1 MSALMNKTFTY
12 SLAATAIFT
21 SLNAFASGLFL
32 QEAVVANAGT
42 TGAGDGVY
50 TRSAAAMW
58 TNPATMSHMG
68 ESKTT
73 INTMAFDLEMQY
85 QDNLDSSD
93 NGKAHSVMPSFGAF
107 HAHQVTDKL
116 HLGIALG
123 AVGGS
128 SLDYGSDWAG
138 AELLEDITL
147 TAMQVNPS
155 LSYQLND
162 QWSVGAGIQ
171 LSWAA
176 LQQSSS
182 VFTAKQDTD
191 WAYGYNLGVMFTP
204 SDKLKLGA
212 SYRSKLEHEF
222 NNELRGVEDLSN
234 SLAMDL
240 ALPEIVDIS
249 ASYALNP
256 KLDLLASVQLHRWSE
271 WDTTVLDF
279 GVAGSPISGVP
290 LERDWDDVWKF
301 AVGADYQLNSDWRL
315 KAGFSY
321 ETSPQDDPSMQWV
334 DLPVGEQYRYSVGAS
349 TYWDDILIDV
359 FYEYADLGSVDMNR
373 NLADT
378 SATLINGSFDGRIH
392 FVGVSAT
399 F

>member
-1 MSALMNKTFTY
+1 MNKTFTY

-42 TGAGDGVY
+42 AGAGDGVY

-73 INTMAFDLEMQY
+73 INTMAFDLEMKY
-85 QDNLDSSD
+85 KDNQNSSGD
-93 NGKAHSVMPSFGAF
+93 GRGHSVLPSFGAF

-138 AELLEDITL
+138 AALLEDITL

-155 LSYQLND
+155 LSYKLND
-162 QWSVGAGIQ
+162 QWSVGAGVQ
-171 LSWAA
+171 FSWGAF
-176 LQQSSS
+176 QQTTSA
-182 VFTAKQDTD
+182 FTAKQDTD

-204 SDKLKLGA
+204 TDKFKLGA

-222 NNELRGVEDLSN
+222 NNEINGSLLLN
-234 SLAMDL
+234 SLSTDII
-240 ALPEIVDIS
+240 LPEIIDLS
-249 ASYALNP
+249 ASYALNSQ
-256 KLDLLASVQLHRWSE
+256 LDLLASVQLHRWSE

-279 GVAGSPISGVP
+279 GVVGSPISGVP
-290 LERDWDDVWKF
+290 IERDWDDVWKF

-359 FYEYADLGSVDMNR
+359 FYEYADLGSVEMDRDGPTGR
-373 NLADT
+373 NL
-378 SATLINGSFDGRIH
+378 LNGSFDGRIH

>member
-1 MSALMNKTFTY
+1 MSNLMNKTFTY

-42 TGAGDGVY
+42 AGAGDGVY

-73 INTMAFDLEMQY
+73 INTMAFDLEMKY
-85 QDNLDSSD
+85 QDNQDSSD
-93 NGKAHSVMPSFGAF
+93 DGKGHSVLPSFGAF

-128 SLDYGSDWAG
+128 SLDYGSEWAG
-138 AELLEDITL
+138 SPLLEDITL

-155 LSYQLND
+155 LSYQLNE

-171 LSWAA
+171 FSWAA
-176 LQQSSS
+176 FQQTTSA
-182 VFTAKQDTD
+182 FTAKQDTD
-191 WAYGYNLGVMFTP
+191 WAYGYNLGVMYTP
-204 SDKLKLGA
+204 TDKLKLGA

-222 NNELRGVEDLSN
+222 NNDINGSLLLS
-234 SLAMDL
+234 SLSTDI
-240 ALPEIVDIS
+240 ALPEIVDLS
-249 ASYALNP
+249 ASYALNSQ
-256 KLDLLASVQLHRWSE
+256 LDLLASVQFHRWSA
-271 WDTTVLDF
+271 WDETVLDF
-279 GVAGSPISGVP
+279 GATGLGGIPIK
-290 LERDWDDVWKF
+290 RDWDDVWKF

-359 FYEYADLGSVDMNR
+359 FYEYADLGSVEMDRLMV
-373 NLADT
+373 D
-378 SATLINGSFDGRIH
+378 GSFDGRIH
-392 FVGVSAT
+392 FIGVSAT

>member
-1 MSALMNKTFTY
+1 MNKTFTY

-85 QDNLDSSD
+85 QDNGDKQD
-93 NGKAHSVMPSFGAF
+93 GKAHSVMPSFGAF

-128 SLDYGSDWAG
+128 SLDYGSEWAG
-138 AELLEDITL
+138 AALLEDITL

-162 QWSVGAGIQ
+162 QWSVGAGVQ
-171 LSWAA
+171 FSWAA
-176 LQQSSS
+176 FQQSTSG
-182 VFTAKQDTD
+182 VAGFTAKQDTD
-191 WAYGYNLGVMFTP
+191 WAYGYNFGVMYTP
-204 SDKLKLGA
+204 TDKLKLGA

-222 NNELRGVEDLSN
+222 NNELSGSAFN
-234 SLAMDL
+234 SLSTDL
-240 ALPEIVDIS
+240 ALPEIVDLS
-249 ASYALNP
+249 ASYALNSQ
-256 KLDLLASVQLHRWSE
+256 LDLLASIQFHRWSE
-271 WDTTVLDF
+271 WDEIVLDF
-279 GVAGSPISGVP
+279 GVTDRDGIPIK
-290 LERDWDDVWKF
+290 RDWDDVWKF

-334 DLPVGEQYRYSVGAS
+334 DLPVGEQYRYSMGAS

-373 NLADT
+373 DLQGPLGTNL
-378 SATLINGSFDGRIH
+378 LNGSFDGRIH

>member
-1 MSALMNKTFTY
+1 MKKTFTY

-42 TGAGDGVY
+42 AGAGDGVY

-73 INTMAFDLEMQY
+73 INTMAFDLEMKY
-85 QDNLDSSD
+85 QDNQDSSD
-93 NGKAHSVMPSFGAF
+93 DGKGHSVLPSFGAF

-128 SLDYGSDWAG
+128 SLDYGSEWAG
-138 AELLEDITL
+138 SPLLEDITL

-155 LSYQLND
+155 LSYQLNE

-176 LQQSSS
+176 LQQSTSAL
-182 VFTAKQDTD
+182 TIKQDTD
-191 WAYGYNLGVMFTP
+191 WAYGYNLGVMYTP
-204 SDKLKLGA
+204 TDKLKLGA

-222 NNELRGVEDLSN
+222 NNEVKGPRNIGLLS
-234 SLAMDL
+234 SLSTDIAV
-240 ALPEIVDIS
+240 PEIIDVS
-249 ASYALNP
+249 ASYALNQQ
-256 KLDLLASVQLHRWSE
+256 LDLLASIQFHRWSE

-279 GVAGSPISGVP
+279 GTQIGGLQI
-290 LERDWDDVWKF
+290 ERDWDDVWKF

-321 ETSPQDDPSMQWV
+321 ETSPQDDPTMQYV

-359 FYEYADLGSVDMNR
+359 FYEYADLGSVDMDR
-373 NLADT
+373 FMVD
-378 SATLINGSFDGRIH
+378 GSFDGRIH
-392 FVGVSAT
+392 FIGVSAT

>member
-73 INTMAFDLEMQY
+73 INTMAFDLEMKY
-85 QDNLDSSD
+85 QDNGDKQD
-93 NGKAHSVMPSFGAF
+93 GKAHSVMPSFGAF

-128 SLDYGSDWAG
+128 SLDYGSEWAG
-138 AELLEDITL
+138 SPLLEDITL

-155 LSYQLND
+155 LSYKLND
-162 QWSVGAGIQ
+162 QWSVGAGLQ

-176 LQQSSS
+176 LQQTTSAL
-182 VFTAKQDTD
+182 TIKQDTD
-191 WAYGYNLGVMFTP
+191 WAYGYNLGVMYTP
-204 SDKLKLGA
+204 TDKLKLGA

-222 NNELRGVEDLSN
+222 NNDVNGPTEFGLLS
-234 SLAMDL
+234 SLSTDI
-240 ALPEIVDIS
+240 ALPEIVDVS
-249 ASYALNP
+249 ASYALNSQ
-256 KLDLLASVQLHRWSE
+256 LDLLASVQLHRWSE

-279 GVAGSPISGVP
+279 GTQLGGIPI
-290 LERDWDDVWKF
+290 ERDWADVWKF

-321 ETSPQDDPSMQWV
+321 ETSPQDDPTMQYV

-359 FYEYADLGSVDMNR
+359 FYEYADLGSVDMDR
-373 NLADT
+373 FMVD
-378 SATLINGSFDGRIH
+378 GSFDGRIH

>member
-1 MSALMNKTFTY
+1 MNKTFTY

-73 INTMAFDLEMQY
+73 INTMAFDLEMKY
-85 QDNLDSSD
+85 QDNGDKQD
-93 NGKAHSVMPSFGAF
+93 GKAHSVMPSFGAF

-128 SLDYGSDWAG
+128 SLDYGSEWAG
-138 AELLEDITL
+138 AALLEDITL

-155 LSYQLND
+155 LSYKLND
-162 QWSVGAGIQ
+162 QWAVGAGVQ
-171 LSWAA
+171 FSWGAF
-176 LQQSSS
+176 QQTTSS
-182 VFTAKQDTD
+182 FTAKQDTD
-191 WAYGYNLGVMFTP
+191 WAYGYNFGVMFTP
-204 SDKLKLGA
+204 TEKFKLGA

-222 NNELRGVEDLSN
+222 NNDLKG
-234 SLAMDL
+234 SLPGGNRSLSTDL
-240 ALPEIVDIS
+240 ALPEIVDLS
-249 ASYALNP
+249 ASYALNSQ
-256 KLDLLASVQLHRWSE
+256 LDLLASVQFHRWSE
-271 WDTTVLDF
+271 WNETVLDF
-279 GVAGSPISGVP
+279 GVTDKNGVSIK
-290 LERDWDDVWKF
+290 RDWDDVWKF
-301 AVGADYQLNSDWRL
+301 AIGADYQLNSDWRL

-359 FYEYADLGSVDMNR
+359 FYEYADLGSVEMNR

-378 SATLINGSFDGRIH
+378 PVTLVNGSFDGRIH
-392 FVGVSAT
+392 FIGVSAT

>member
-1 MSALMNKTFTY
+1 MNKTFTY
-12 SLAATAIFT
+12 SLAATAILT
-21 SLNAFASGLFL
+21 SLNVFASGLFL

-73 INTMAFDLEMQY
+73 INTMAFDLEMKY
-85 QDNLDSSD
+85 QDSQDSSG
-93 NGKAHSVMPSFGAF
+93 NGKGHSVLPSFGAF

-128 SLDYGSDWAG
+128 SLDYGSEWAG
-138 AELLEDITL
+138 AALLEDITL
-147 TAMQVNPS
+147 TAMQINPS

-162 QWSVGAGIQ
+162 QWSLGAGVQ
-171 LSWAA
+171 FSWGAF
-176 LQQSSS
+176 QQTTSG
-182 VFTAKQDTD
+182 FTAKQDTD
-191 WAYGYNLGVMFTP
+191 WAYGYNLGVMYTP
-204 SDKLKLGA
+204 TDKLKLGA

-222 NNELRGVEDLSN
+222 NNDVKGLGVISN
-234 SLAMDL
+234 SVATDII
-240 ALPEIVDIS
+240 LPEIIDLS
-249 ASYALNP
+249 ASYALNSQ
-256 KLDLLASVQLHRWSE
+256 LDLLASVQFHRWSE

-279 GVAGSPISGVP
+279 GVPSDRLNGISIP
-290 LERDWDDVWKF
+290 RDWDDVWKL

-359 FYEYADLGSVDMNR
+359 FYEYADLGSVDMDR
-373 NLADT
+373 LMVD
-378 SATLINGSFDGRIH
+378 GSFDGRIH
-392 FVGVSAT
+392 FVGISAT

>member
-1 MSALMNKTFTY
+1 MNKTFTY

-58 TNPATMSHMG
+58 MNPATMSHMG

-85 QDNLDSSD
+85 QDNGDKQD
-93 NGKAHSVMPSFGAF
+93 GKAHSVMPSFGAF

-128 SLDYGSDWAG
+128 SLDYGSEWAG
-138 AELLEDITL
+138 AALLEDITL

-155 LSYQLND
+155 LSYKLND
-162 QWSVGAGIQ
+162 QWSVGAGVQ
-171 LSWAA
+171 FSWAA
-176 LQQSSS
+176 FQQSTSG
-182 VFTAKQDTD
+182 VVGFTAKQDTD
-191 WAYGYNLGVMFTP
+191 WAYGYNLGVMYTP
-204 SDKLKLGA
+204 TEKLKLGA

-222 NNELRGVEDLSN
+222 NNELSGSAFN
-234 SLAMDL
+234 SLSTDL
-240 ALPEIVDIS
+240 ALPEIVDLS
-249 ASYALNP
+249 ASYALNSQ
-256 KLDLLASVQLHRWSE
+256 LDLLASIQFHRWSE
-271 WDTTVLDF
+271 WDETVLDF
-279 GVAGSPISGVP
+279 GVTDSDGIPIK
-290 LERDWDDVWKF
+290 RDWDDVWKF

-359 FYEYADLGSVDMNR
+359 FYEYADLGSVEMNR
-373 NLADT
+373 DLQGPLGTNL
-378 SATLINGSFDGRIH
+378 LNGSFDGRIH

>member
-1 MSALMNKTFTY
+1 MNKTFIY
-12 SLAATAIFT
+12 SIAATAIFT

-58 TNPATMSHMG
+58 TNPATMSYMG

-73 INTMAFDLEMQY
+73 INTMAFDLEMKY
-85 QDNLDSSD
+85 QDNDGNPD
-93 NGKAHSVMPSFGAF
+93 GKAHSVMPSFGAF

-138 AELLEDITL
+138 AALLEDITL
-147 TAMQVNPS
+147 TAMQVTPS
-155 LSYQLND
+155 LSYKLND
-162 QWSVGAGIQ
+162 QWSVGAGVQ

-176 LQQSSS
+176 FEQSTSG
-182 VFTAKQDTD
+182 FTAKQDTD
-191 WAYGYNLGVMFTP
+191 WAYGYNLGVMYTP
-204 SDKLKLGA
+204 TDKLKLGA

-222 NNELRGVEDLSN
+222 NNEVKGLGNVAN
-234 SLAMDL
+234 SLSTDI
-240 ALPEIVDIS
+240 ALPEIIDFS
-249 ASYALNP
+249 ASYALNSQ
-256 KLDLLASVQLHRWSE
+256 LDLLASVQFHRWSA
-271 WDTTVLDF
+271 WDETVLDF
-279 GVAGSPISGVP
+279 GATDLGGVP
-290 LERDWDDVWKF
+290 IERDWDDVWKF

-373 NLADT
+373 NLAG
-378 SATLINGSFDGRIH
+378 SQVNLLNGSFDGRIH

>member
-1 MSALMNKTFTY
+1 MNKTFTY

-73 INTMAFDLEMQY
+73 INTMAFDLEMKY
-85 QDNLDSSD
+85 QDNQDSSGD
-93 NGKAHSVMPSFGAF
+93 GKGHSVLPSFGAF

-128 SLDYGSDWAG
+128 SLDYGSEWAG
-138 AELLEDITL
+138 AALLEDITL

-176 LQQSSS
+176 FQQTTSML
-182 VFTAKQDTD
+182 TAKQDTD
-191 WAYGYNLGVMFTP
+191 WAYGYNLGVMYTP
-204 SDKLKLGA
+204 TDKLKLGA

-222 NNELRGVEDLSN
+222 NNDVNGKLGANVLN
-234 SLAMDL
+234 SLSTDI
-240 ALPEIVDIS
+240 ALPEIIDVS
-249 ASYALNP
+249 ASYALNQQ
-256 KLDLLASVQLHRWSE
+256 LDLLASIQLHRWSE

-279 GVAGSPISGVP
+279 GTQIGGLQID
-290 LERDWDDVWKF
+290 RNWDDVWKF

-359 FYEYADLGSVDMNR
+359 FYEYADLGSVDMDR
-373 NLADT
+373 FMVD
-378 SATLINGSFDGRIH
+378 GSFDGRIH

>member
-1 MSALMNKTFTY
+1 MNKTFTY

-21 SLNAFASGLFL
+21 SLKAFASGLFL

-73 INTMAFDLEMQY
+73 INTMAFDLEMKY
-85 QDNLDSSD
+85 QDNGDKQD
-93 NGKAHSVMPSFGAF
+93 GKGHSVLPSFGAF

-128 SLDYGSDWAG
+128 SLDYGSEWAG
-138 AELLEDITL
+138 AALLEDITL

-155 LSYQLND
+155 LSYKLND
-162 QWSVGAGIQ
+162 QWSVGAGVQ
-171 LSWAA
+171 FSWAA
-176 LQQSSS
+176 FQQTTSML
-182 VFTAKQDTD
+182 TAKQDTD
-191 WAYGYNLGVMFTP
+191 WAYGYNLGVMYTP
-204 SDKLKLGA
+204 TDKLKLGA

-222 NNELRGVEDLSN
+222 NNDVKGLGNVAN
-234 SLAMDL
+234 SLSTDI
-240 ALPEIVDIS
+240 ALPEIIDVS
-249 ASYALNP
+249 ASYALNSQ
-256 KLDLLASVQLHRWSE
+256 LDLLASIQFHRWSA
-271 WDTTVLDF
+271 WDETVLDF
-279 GVAGSPISGVP
+279 GATDFGGIPIK
-290 LERDWDDVWKF
+290 RDWDDVWKF

-349 TYWDDILIDV
+349 TYWDDILIDM

-373 NLADT
+373 SGPKGN
-378 SATLINGSFDGRIH
+378 TLLNGSFDGRIH

>member
-1 MSALMNKTFTY
+1 MNKTFTY

-93 NGKAHSVMPSFGAF
+93 NGKAHSIMPSFGAF

-128 SLDYGSDWAG
+128 SLDYGSEWAG
-138 AELLEDITL
+138 SPLLEDITL

-176 LQQSSS
+176 LQQTTSAL
-182 VFTAKQDTD
+182 TIKQDTD
-191 WAYGYNLGVMFTP
+191 WTYGYNLGVMYTP
-204 SDKLKLGA
+204 TDKLKLGA

-222 NNELRGVEDLSN
+222 NNDVNGPTDFGALS
-234 SLAMDL
+234 SLSTDIV
-240 ALPEIVDIS
+240 LPEIVDVS
-249 ASYALNP
+249 ASYALNSQ
-256 KLDLLASVQLHRWSE
+256 LDLLASVQLHRWSE

-279 GVAGSPISGVP
+279 GTQIGGLQID
-290 LERDWDDVWKF
+290 RDWDDVWKF

-321 ETSPQDDPSMQWV
+321 ETSPKDDPTMQYV

-359 FYEYADLGSVDMNR
+359 FYEYADLGSVDMDR
-373 NLADT
+373 FMVD
-378 SATLINGSFDGRIH
+378 GSFDGRIH

>member
-1 MSALMNKTFTY
+1 MNKTFTY

-85 QDNLDSSD
+85 QDNGDKQD
-93 NGKAHSVMPSFGAF
+93 GKAHSVMPSFGAF

-128 SLDYGSDWAG
+128 SLDYGSEWAG
-138 AELLEDITL
+138 AALLEDITL

-155 LSYQLND
+155 LSYKLND
-162 QWSVGAGIQ
+162 QWSVGAGVQ
-171 LSWAA
+171 FSWAA
-176 LQQSSS
+176 FQQTTSML
-182 VFTAKQDTD
+182 TAKQDTD
-191 WAYGYNLGVMFTP
+191 WAYGYNLGLMYTP
-204 SDKLKLGA
+204 TDKLKLGA

-222 NNELRGVEDLSN
+222 NNDVKGLGNVAN
-234 SLAMDL
+234 SLSTDI
-240 ALPEIVDIS
+240 ALPEIIDVS
-249 ASYALNP
+249 ASYALNSQ
-256 KLDLLASVQLHRWSE
+256 LDLLASIQFHRWSA
-271 WDTTVLDF
+271 WDETVLDF
-279 GVAGSPISGVP
+279 GATDLGGIPI
-290 LERDWDDVWKF
+290 ERDWDDVWKF

>member
-1 MSALMNKTFTY
+1 MNKTFTY

-85 QDNLDSSD
+85 QDNGDKQD
-93 NGKAHSVMPSFGAF
+93 GNAHSVMPSFGAF

-128 SLDYGSDWAG
+128 SLDYGSEWAG
-138 AELLEDITL
+138 AALLEDITL

-155 LSYQLND
+155 LSYKLND
-162 QWSVGAGIQ
+162 QWSVGAGVQ
-171 LSWAA
+171 FSWAA
-176 LQQSSS
+176 FQQSTSG
-182 VFTAKQDTD
+182 VVGFTAKQDTD
-191 WAYGYNLGVMFTP
+191 WAYGYNLGVMYTP
-204 SDKLKLGA
+204 TEKLKLGA

-222 NNELRGVEDLSN
+222 NNELSGSAFN
-234 SLAMDL
+234 SLSTDL
-240 ALPEIVDIS
+240 ALPEIVDLS
-249 ASYALNP
+249 ASYALNSQ
-256 KLDLLASVQLHRWSE
+256 LDLLASIQFHRWSE
-271 WDTTVLDF
+271 WDETVLDF
-279 GVAGSPISGVP
+279 GVTDRDGIPIK
-290 LERDWDDVWKF
+290 RDWDDVWKF

-359 FYEYADLGSVDMNR
+359 FYEYADLGSVEMNR
-373 NLADT
+373 DLQGPLGTNL
-378 SATLINGSFDGRIH
+378 LNGSFDGRIH

>member
-73 INTMAFDLEMQY
+73 INTMAFDLEMKY

-155 LSYQLND
+155 LSYQLNE

-191 WAYGYNLGVMFTP
+191 WAYGYNLGVMYTP
-204 SDKLKLGA
+204 TDKLKLGA

-222 NNELRGVEDLSN
+222 NNELRGIEDLSN

-321 ETSPQDDPSMQWV
+321 ETSPQDDPTMQYV

-359 FYEYADLGSVDMNR
+359 FYEYADLGSVEMER
-373 NLADT
+373 
-378 SATLINGSFDGRIH
+378 LIVDGSFDGRIH

>member
-85 QDNLDSSD
+85 QDSGDKQD
-93 NGKAHSVMPSFGAF
+93 GKAYTVMPSFGAF

-128 SLDYGSDWAG
+128 SLDYGSEWAG
-138 AELLEDITL
+138 AALLEDITL

-155 LSYQLND
+155 LSYKLND
-162 QWSVGAGIQ
+162 QWSVGAGVQ
-171 LSWAA
+171 FSWAA
-176 LQQSSS
+176 FQQTTSML
-182 VFTAKQDTD
+182 TAKQDTD
-191 WAYGYNLGVMFTP
+191 WAYGYNLGVMYTP
-204 SDKLKLGA
+204 TDKLKLGA

-222 NNELRGVEDLSN
+222 NNDVNGVINQGVLN
-234 SLAMDL
+234 SLSTDI
-240 ALPEIVDIS
+240 ALPEIIDVS
-249 ASYALNP
+249 ASYALNSQ
-256 KLDLLASVQLHRWSE
+256 LDLLASVQFHRWSA
-271 WDTTVLDF
+271 WDETVLDF
-279 GVAGSPISGVP
+279 GASVGGDPVGGIPIK
-290 LERDWDDVWKF
+290 RDWDDVWKF

-359 FYEYADLGSVDMNR
+359 FYEYADLGSVDMDR
-373 NLADT
+373 FMVD
-378 SATLINGSFDGRIH
+378 GSFDGRIH

>member
-85 QDNLDSSD
+85 QDNGNKQD
-93 NGKAHSVMPSFGAF
+93 GKAHTVMPSFGAF

-128 SLDYGSDWAG
+128 SLDYGSNWAG
-138 AELLEDITL
+138 AALLEDITL

-155 LSYQLND
+155 LSYKMND
-162 QWSVGAGIQ
+162 QWSVGAGLQ

-176 LQQSSS
+176 LQQTTSAL
-182 VFTAKQDTD
+182 TIKQDTD
-191 WAYGYNLGVMFTP
+191 WAYGYNLGVMYTP
-204 SDKLKLGA
+204 TDKLKLGA

-222 NNELRGVEDLSN
+222 NNDVNGPTEFGLLS
-234 SLAMDL
+234 SLSTDI
-240 ALPEIVDIS
+240 ALPEIVDVS
-249 ASYALNP
+249 ASYALNSQ
-256 KLDLLASVQLHRWSE
+256 LDLLASVQLHRWSE

-279 GVAGSPISGVP
+279 GTQLGGIPI
-290 LERDWDDVWKF
+290 ERDWDDVWKF

-321 ETSPQDDPSMQWV
+321 ETSPQDDPTMQYV

-359 FYEYADLGSVDMNR
+359 FYEYADLGSVDMDR
-373 NLADT
+373 FMVD
-378 SATLINGSFDGRIH
+378 GSFDGRIH

>member
-1 MSALMNKTFTY
+1 MNKTFTY
-12 SLAATAIFT
+12 SLAATAILT

-73 INTMAFDLEMQY
+73 INTMAFDLEMKY
-85 QDNLDSSD
+85 QDNGEKQD
-93 NGKAHSVMPSFGAF
+93 GKAHSVMPSFGAF

-138 AELLEDITL
+138 AGLLEDITL
-147 TAMQVNPS
+147 TAMQINPS
-155 LSYQLND
+155 LSYKLND
-162 QWSVGAGIQ
+162 QWSVGAGVQ
-171 LSWAA
+171 FSWGAF
-176 LQQSSS
+176 QQTTSLL
-182 VFTAKQDTD
+182 TAKQDTD
-191 WAYGYNLGVMFTP
+191 WAYGYNLGVMYTP
-204 SDKLKLGA
+204 TDKLKLGA

-222 NNELRGVEDLSN
+222 NNDVKGLGSVAN
-234 SLAMDL
+234 SLSTEII
-240 ALPEIVDIS
+240 LPEIIDVS
-249 ASYALNP
+249 ASYALNSQ
-256 KLDLLASVQLHRWSE
+256 LDLLASIQFHRWSE
-271 WDTTVLDF
+271 WDETVLDF
-279 GVAGSPISGVP
+279 GATDIGGVP
-290 LERDWDDVWKF
+290 IKRDWDDVWKF

-321 ETSPQDDPSMQWV
+321 ETSPQDDPSMQWA

-373 NLADT
+373 NLAG
-378 SATLINGSFDGRIH
+378 SPVNLLNGSFDGRIH

>member
-1 MSALMNKTFTY
+1 MNKTFTY

-42 TGAGDGVY
+42 AGAGDGVY

-73 INTMAFDLEMQY
+73 INTMAFDLEMKY
-85 QDNLDSSD
+85 KDNQNSSGD
-93 NGKAHSVMPSFGAF
+93 GKGHSVLPSFGAF

-138 AELLEDITL
+138 AALLEDITL

-155 LSYQLND
+155 LSYKLND
-162 QWSVGAGIQ
+162 QWSVGAGVQ
-171 LSWAA
+171 FSWGAF
-176 LQQSSS
+176 QQTTSA
-182 VFTAKQDTD
+182 FTAKQDTD

-204 SDKLKLGA
+204 NDKFKLGA

-222 NNELRGVEDLSN
+222 NNEINGSLLLN
-234 SLAMDL
+234 SLSTDII
-240 ALPEIVDIS
+240 LPEIIDLS
-249 ASYALNP
+249 ASYALNSQ
-256 KLDLLASVQLHRWSE
+256 LDLLASVQLHRWSE

-279 GVAGSPISGVP
+279 GTPIGG
-290 LERDWDDVWKF
+290 LQLDRDWDDVWKF

>member
-1 MSALMNKTFTY
+1 MNKTFTY

-73 INTMAFDLEMQY
+73 INTMAFDLEMKY
-85 QDNLDSSD
+85 QDNGGNPD
-93 NGKAHSVMPSFGAF
+93 GKAHSVMPSFGAF

-138 AELLEDITL
+138 AALLEDITL

-155 LSYQLND
+155 LSYKLND
-162 QWSVGAGIQ
+162 QWSVGAGVQ
-171 LSWAA
+171 FSWAA
-176 LQQSSS
+176 FQQTTSML
-182 VFTAKQDTD
+182 TAKQDTD
-191 WAYGYNLGVMFTP
+191 WAYGYNLGVMYTP
-204 SDKLKLGA
+204 TDKLKLGA

-222 NNELRGVEDLSN
+222 NNDVNGKLGADALN
-234 SLAMDL
+234 SLSTDI
-240 ALPEIVDIS
+240 ALPEIIDVS
-249 ASYALNP
+249 ASYALNSQ
-256 KLDLLASVQLHRWSE
+256 LDLLASIQFHRWSA
-271 WDTTVLDF
+271 WDETVLDF
-279 GVAGSPISGVP
+279 GATDLGGIPI
-290 LERDWDDVWKF
+290 ERDWNDVWKF

-334 DLPVGEQYRYSVGAS
+334 DLPVGEQYRYSIGAS

-359 FYEYADLGSVDMNR
+359 FYEYADLGSVDMDR
-373 NLADT
+373 NLAGSDIN
-378 SATLINGSFDGRIH
+378 LLNGSFDGRIH

>member
-1 MSALMNKTFTY
+1 MNKTFTY

-73 INTMAFDLEMQY
+73 INTMAFDLEMKY
-85 QDNLDSSD
+85 QDSQDSSGD
-93 NGKAHSVMPSFGAF
+93 GKGHSVLPSFGAF

-138 AELLEDITL
+138 AALLEDITL

-155 LSYQLND
+155 LSYKLND
-162 QWSVGAGIQ
+162 QWSVGAGVQ

-176 LQQSSS
+176 FQQTTSML
-182 VFTAKQDTD
+182 TAKQDTD
-191 WAYGYNLGVMFTP
+191 WAYGYNLGVMYTP
-204 SDKLKLGA
+204 TDKLKLGA

-222 NNELRGVEDLSN
+222 NNDVNGVINQGVLN
-234 SLAMDL
+234 SLSTDI
-240 ALPEIVDIS
+240 ALPEIIDLS
-249 ASYALNP
+249 ASYALNSQ
-256 KLDLLASVQLHRWSE
+256 LDLLASVQFHRWSE

-279 GVAGSPISGVP
+279 GIAGSPVSGVP
-290 LERDWDDVWKF
+290 IERDWDDVWKF

-359 FYEYADLGSVDMNR
+359 FYEYADLGSVEMDRDGPTGR
-373 NLADT
+373 NL
-378 SATLINGSFDGRIH
+378 LNGSFDGRIH

>member
-1 MSALMNKTFTY
+1 MNKTFTY

-85 QDNLDSSD
+85 QDNGDKQD
-93 NGKAHSVMPSFGAF
+93 GKAHSVMPSFGAF

-138 AELLEDITL
+138 AALLEDITL

-155 LSYQLND
+155 LSYKLND
-162 QWSVGAGIQ
+162 QWSVGAGVQ
-171 LSWAA
+171 FSWAA
-176 LQQSSS
+176 FQQTTSML
-182 VFTAKQDTD
+182 TAKQDTD
-191 WAYGYNLGVMFTP
+191 WAYGYNLGVMYTP
-204 SDKLKLGA
+204 TDKLKLGA

-222 NNELRGVEDLSN
+222 NNDVNGVINQGVLN
-234 SLAMDL
+234 SLSTDI
-240 ALPEIVDIS
+240 ALPEIIDVS
-249 ASYALNP
+249 ASYALNSQ
-256 KLDLLASVQLHRWSE
+256 LDLLASIQFHRWSA
-271 WDTTVLDF
+271 WDETVLDF
-279 GVAGSPISGVP
+279 GASVGGDPVGGIPIK
-290 LERDWDDVWKF
+290 RDWDDVWKF

-373 NLADT
+373 SGPKGN
-378 SATLINGSFDGRIH
+378 TLLNGSFDGRIH

>member
-1 MSALMNKTFTY
+1 MNKTFTY

-42 TGAGDGVY
+42 AGAGDGVY

-73 INTMAFDLEMQY
+73 INTMAFDLEMKY
-85 QDNLDSSD
+85 QDNQDSSGD
-93 NGKAHSVMPSFGAF
+93 GKGHSVLPSFGAF

-138 AELLEDITL
+138 AVLLEDITL

-155 LSYQLND
+155 LSYKLND
-162 QWSVGAGIQ
+162 QWSVGAGVQ
-171 LSWAA
+171 FSWAA
-176 LQQSSS
+176 FQQTTSML
-182 VFTAKQDTD
+182 TAKQDTD
-191 WAYGYNLGVMFTP
+191 WAYGYNLGVMYTP
-204 SDKLKLGA
+204 TDKLKLGA

-222 NNELRGVEDLSN
+222 NNDVKGLGNVAN
-234 SLAMDL
+234 SLSTDI
-240 ALPEIVDIS
+240 ALPEIIDVS
-249 ASYALNP
+249 ASYALNSQ
-256 KLDLLASVQLHRWSE
+256 LDLLASIQFHRWSA
-271 WDTTVLDF
+271 WDETVLDF
-279 GVAGSPISGVP
+279 GATDFGGIPIK
-290 LERDWDDVWKF
+290 RDWDDVWKF

-349 TYWDDILIDV
+349 TYWDDILIDM

-373 NLADT
+373 SGPKGN
-378 SATLINGSFDGRIH
+378 TLLNGSFDGRIH

>member
-1 MSALMNKTFTY
+1 MNKTFTY

-73 INTMAFDLEMQY
+73 INTMAFDLEMKY
-85 QDNLDSSD
+85 QDNGDKQD
-93 NGKAHSVMPSFGAF
+93 GKGHSVLPSFGAF

-116 HLGIALG
+116 HLGIAIG

-128 SLDYGSDWAG
+128 SLDYGSEWAG
-138 AELLEDITL
+138 AALLEDITL

-204 SDKLKLGA
+204 SDKFKLGA

-222 NNELRGVEDLSN
+222 KNELKGPLPGSNRSLST
-234 SLAMDL
+234 DI
-240 ALPEIVDIS
+240 ALPEIVDVS
-249 ASYALNP
+249 ASYALNQQ
-256 KLDLLASVQLHRWSE
+256 LDLLASIQFHRWSA
-271 WDTTVLDF
+271 WDETVLDF
-279 GVAGSPISGVP
+279 GASVGGDPIGGIP
-290 LERDWDDVWKF
+290 IKRDWDDVWKF

-359 FYEYADLGSVDMNR
+359 FYEYADLGSVEMDRLMV
-373 NLADT
+373 D
-378 SATLINGSFDGRIH
+378 GSFDGRIH

>member
-1 MSALMNKTFTY
+1 MNKTFTY

-73 INTMAFDLEMQY
+73 INTMAFDLEMKY
-85 QDNLDSSD
+85 QDSLDSSD
-93 NGKAHSVMPSFGAF
+93 NGKAHSIMPSFGAF

-128 SLDYGSDWAG
+128 SLDYGSEWAG
-138 AELLEDITL
+138 SPLLEDITL

-155 LSYQLND
+155 LSYKLND
-162 QWSVGAGIQ
+162 QWSVGAGLQ

-176 LQQSSS
+176 LQQTTSAL
-182 VFTAKQDTD
+182 TIKQDTD
-191 WAYGYNLGVMFTP
+191 WAYGYNLGVMYTP
-204 SDKLKLGA
+204 TDKLKLGA

-222 NNELRGVEDLSN
+222 NNDVNGPTDFGLLS
-234 SLAMDL
+234 SLSTDI
-240 ALPEIVDIS
+240 ALPEIVDVS
-249 ASYALNP
+249 ASYALNSQ
-256 KLDLLASVQLHRWSE
+256 LDLLASVQLHRWSE

-279 GVAGSPISGVP
+279 GTQLGGIPI
-290 LERDWDDVWKF
+290 ERDWDDVWKF

-321 ETSPQDDPSMQWV
+321 ETSPQDDPTMQYV

-359 FYEYADLGSVDMNR
+359 FYEYADLGSVDMDR
-373 NLADT
+373 FMVD
-378 SATLINGSFDGRIH
+378 GSFDGRIH

-399 F
+399 L

>member
-1 MSALMNKTFTY
+1 MNKTFTY

-85 QDNLDSSD
+85 QDNGNKQDV
-93 NGKAHSVMPSFGAF
+93 KAHTVMPSFGAF

-128 SLDYGSDWAG
+128 SLDYGSNWAG
-138 AELLEDITL
+138 AALLEDITL

-155 LSYQLND
+155 LSYKMND
-162 QWSVGAGIQ
+162 QWSVGAGVQ
-171 LSWAA
+171 FSWAA
-176 LQQSSS
+176 FQQTTSML
-182 VFTAKQDTD
+182 TAKQDTD
-191 WAYGYNLGVMFTP
+191 WAYGYNLGVMYTP
-204 SDKLKLGA
+204 TDKLKLGA

-222 NNELRGVEDLSN
+222 NNDVNGPTEFGLLS
-234 SLAMDL
+234 SLSTDI
-240 ALPEIVDIS
+240 ALPEIVDVS
-249 ASYALNP
+249 ASYALNSQ
-256 KLDLLASVQLHRWSE
+256 LDLLASVQLHRWSE

-279 GVAGSPISGVP
+279 GTQLGGIPI
-290 LERDWDDVWKF
+290 ERDWADVWKF

-321 ETSPQDDPSMQWV
+321 ETSPQDDPTMQYV

-359 FYEYADLGSVDMNR
+359 FYEYADLGSVDMDR
-373 NLADT
+373 FMVD
-378 SATLINGSFDGRIH
+378 GSFDGRIH

>member
-1 MSALMNKTFTY
+1 MNKTFTC

-73 INTMAFDLEMQY
+73 INTMAFDLEMKY
-85 QDNLDSSD
+85 QDNQDSSD
-93 NGKAHSVMPSFGAF
+93 DGKGHSVLPSFGAF

-128 SLDYGSDWAG
+128 SLDYGSEWAG
-138 AELLEDITL
+138 AALLEDITL

-162 QWSVGAGIQ
+162 QWSVGAGVQ
-171 LSWAA
+171 FSWAA
-176 LQQSSS
+176 FQQSTSG
-182 VFTAKQDTD
+182 VAGFTAKQDTD
-191 WAYGYNLGVMFTP
+191 WAYGYNFGVMYTP
-204 SDKLKLGA
+204 TDKLKLGA

-222 NNELRGVEDLSN
+222 NNELSGSAFN
-234 SLAMDL
+234 SLSTDL
-240 ALPEIVDIS
+240 ALPEIVDLS
-249 ASYALNP
+249 ASYALNSQ
-256 KLDLLASVQLHRWSE
+256 LDLLASIQFHRWSE
-271 WDTTVLDF
+271 WDETVLNF
-279 GVAGSPISGVP
+279 GVTDRDGIPIK
-290 LERDWDDVWKF
+290 RDWDDVWKF

-373 NLADT
+373 DLQGPLGTNL
-378 SATLINGSFDGRIH
+378 LNGSFDGRIH

>member
-1 MSALMNKTFTY
+1 MNKTFTY

-93 NGKAHSVMPSFGAF
+93 NGKAHSIMPSFGAF

-128 SLDYGSDWAG
+128 SLDYGSEWAG
-138 AELLEDITL
+138 AALLEDITL

-155 LSYQLND
+155 LSYKLND
-162 QWSVGAGIQ
+162 QWSVGAGVQ
-171 LSWAA
+171 FSWAA
-176 LQQSSS
+176 FQQTTSML
-182 VFTAKQDTD
+182 TAKQDTD
-191 WAYGYNLGVMFTP
+191 WAYGYNLGVMYTP
-204 SDKLKLGA
+204 TDKLKLGA

-222 NNELRGVEDLSN
+222 NNDVKGLGNVAN
-234 SLAMDL
+234 SLSTDI
-240 ALPEIVDIS
+240 ALPEIIDVS
-249 ASYALNP
+249 ASYALNSQ
-256 KLDLLASVQLHRWSE
+256 LDLLASIQFHRWSA
-271 WDTTVLDF
+271 WDETVLDF
-279 GVAGSPISGVP
+279 GATDLGGIPI
-290 LERDWDDVWKF
+290 ERDWDDVWKF

-373 NLADT
+373 NLANT
-378 SATLINGSFDGRIH
+378 PITLVNGSFDGRIH

>member
-1 MSALMNKTFTY
+1 MNKTFTY

-93 NGKAHSVMPSFGAF
+93 NGKAHSIMPSFGAF

-128 SLDYGSDWAG
+128 SLDYGSEWAG
-138 AELLEDITL
+138 SPLLEDITL

-176 LQQSSS
+176 LQQTTSAL
-182 VFTAKQDTD
+182 TIKQDTD
-191 WAYGYNLGVMFTP
+191 WAYGYNLGVMYTP
-204 SDKLKLGA
+204 TDKLKLGA

-222 NNELRGVEDLSN
+222 NNDVNGPTDFGALS
-234 SLAMDL
+234 SLSTDIV
-240 ALPEIVDIS
+240 LPEIVDVS
-249 ASYALNP
+249 ASYALNSQ
-256 KLDLLASVQLHRWSE
+256 LDLLASVQLHRWSE

-279 GVAGSPISGVP
+279 GTQIGGLQID
-290 LERDWDDVWKF
+290 RNWDDVWKF

-321 ETSPQDDPSMQWV
+321 ETSPQDDPTMQYV

-359 FYEYADLGSVDMNR
+359 FYEYADLGSVDMDR
-373 NLADT
+373 FMVD
-378 SATLINGSFDGRIH
+378 GSFDGRIH

>member
-1 MSALMNKTFTY
+1 MSNLMNKTFTY
-12 SLAATAIFT
+12 SIAATAIFT

-58 TNPATMSHMG
+58 TNPATMSYMG

-73 INTMAFDLEMQY
+73 INTMAFDLEMKY
-85 QDNLDSSD
+85 QDNDGNPD
-93 NGKAHSVMPSFGAF
+93 GKAHSVMPSFGAF

-138 AELLEDITL
+138 AALLEDITL
-147 TAMQVNPS
+147 TAMQVTPS
-155 LSYQLND
+155 LSYKLND
-162 QWSVGAGIQ
+162 QWSVGAGVQ

-176 LQQSSS
+176 FEQSTSG
-182 VFTAKQDTD
+182 FTAKQDTD
-191 WAYGYNLGVMFTP
+191 WAYGYNLGVMYTP
-204 SDKLKLGA
+204 TDKLKLGA

-222 NNELRGVEDLSN
+222 NNEVKGLGNVAN
-234 SLAMDL
+234 SLSTDI
-240 ALPEIVDIS
+240 ALPEIIDFS
-249 ASYALNP
+249 ASYALNSQ
-256 KLDLLASVQLHRWSE
+256 LDLLASVQFHRWSA
-271 WDTTVLDF
+271 WDETVLDF
-279 GVAGSPISGVP
+279 GATDLGGVP
-290 LERDWDDVWKF
+290 IERDWDDVWKF

-373 NLADT
+373 NLAG
-378 SATLINGSFDGRIH
+378 SQVNLLNGSFDGRIH

>member
-1 MSALMNKTFTY
+1 MNKTFTY

-73 INTMAFDLEMQY
+73 INTMAFDLEMKY
-85 QDNLDSSD
+85 QDNDGNPD
-93 NGKAHSVMPSFGAF
+93 GKAHSVMPSFGAF

-128 SLDYGSDWAG
+128 SLDYGSEWAG

-321 ETSPQDDPSMQWV
+321 ETSPQDDPTMQYV

-359 FYEYADLGSVDMNR
+359 FYEYADLGSVDMDR
-373 NLADT
+373 FMVD
-378 SATLINGSFDGRIH
+378 GSFDGRIH

>member
-1 MSALMNKTFTY
+1 MNKTFTY

-68 ESKTT
+68 KSKTT
-73 INTMAFDLEMQY
+73 INTMAFDLEMKY
-85 QDNLDSSD
+85 QDNQDSSGD
-93 NGKAHSVMPSFGAF
+93 GKGHSVLPSFGAF

-138 AELLEDITL
+138 AALLEDITL

-155 LSYQLND
+155 LSYKLND
-162 QWSVGAGIQ
+162 QWSVGAGVQ

-176 LQQSSS
+176 FQQTTSML
-182 VFTAKQDTD
+182 TAKQDTD
-191 WAYGYNLGVMFTP
+191 WAYGYNLGVMYTP
-204 SDKLKLGA
+204 TDKLKLGA

-222 NNELRGVEDLSN
+222 NNDVNGVINQGVLN
-234 SLAMDL
+234 SLSTDI
-240 ALPEIVDIS
+240 ALPEIIDLS
-249 ASYALNP
+249 ASYALNSQ
-256 KLDLLASVQLHRWSE
+256 LDLLASVQFHRWSE

-279 GVAGSPISGVP
+279 GIAGSPVSGVP
-290 LERDWDDVWKF
+290 IERDWDDVWKF

-359 FYEYADLGSVDMNR
+359 FYEYADLGSVDMDR
-373 NLADT
+373 LMVD
-378 SATLINGSFDGRIH
+378 GSFDGRIH

>member
-1 MSALMNKTFTY
+1 MNKTFTY

>member
-1 MSALMNKTFTY
+1 MNKTFTY

-73 INTMAFDLEMQY
+73 INTMAFDLEMKY
-85 QDNLDSSD
+85 QDNQDSSD
-93 NGKAHSVMPSFGAF
+93 DGKGHSVLPSFGAF

-138 AELLEDITL
+138 AALLEDITL

-155 LSYQLND
+155 LSYKLND
-162 QWSVGAGIQ
+162 QWSVGAGVQ
-171 LSWAA
+171 FSWAA
-176 LQQSSS
+176 FEQSTSG
-182 VFTAKQDTD
+182 FTAKQDTD
-191 WAYGYNLGVMFTP
+191 WTYGYNLGVMYTP
-204 SDKLKLGA
+204 TDKLKLGA

-222 NNELRGVEDLSN
+222 KNDVNGVINQGVLN
-234 SLAMDL
+234 SLSTDI
-240 ALPEIVDIS
+240 ALPEIIDVS
-249 ASYALNP
+249 ASYALNSQ
-256 KLDLLASVQLHRWSE
+256 LDLLASIQFHRWSE

-279 GVAGSPISGVP
+279 GIAGSPINGVP
-290 LERDWDDVWKF
+290 IERDWDDVWKF

-359 FYEYADLGSVDMNR
+359 FYEYADLGSVEMDR
-373 NLADT
+373 YGRFGQVNL
-378 SATLINGSFDGRIH
+378 LNGSFDGRIH

>member
-1 MSALMNKTFTY
+1 MNKTFTY

-85 QDNLDSSD
+85 QDNGDKQD
-93 NGKAHSVMPSFGAF
+93 GKAHSVMPSFGAF

-128 SLDYGSDWAG
+128 SLDYGSEWAG
-138 AELLEDITL
+138 AALLEDITL

-155 LSYQLND
+155 LSYKLND
-162 QWSVGAGIQ
+162 QWSVGAGVQ
-171 LSWAA
+171 FSWGAF
-176 LQQSSS
+176 QQTTSS
-182 VFTAKQDTD
+182 FTAKQDTD
-191 WAYGYNLGVMFTP
+191 WAYGYNLGVMYTP
-204 SDKLKLGA
+204 TDKLKLGA

-222 NNELRGVEDLSN
+222 NNELKGSLPGNNRSLST
-234 SLAMDL
+234 DL
-240 ALPEIVDIS
+240 ALPEIVDLS
-249 ASYALNP
+249 ASYALNSQ
-256 KLDLLASVQLHRWSE
+256 LDLLASIQFHRWSE
-271 WDTTVLDF
+271 WDETVLDF
-279 GVAGSPISGVP
+279 GVTAKDGIPIK
-290 LERDWDDVWKF
+290 RDWDDVWKF

-359 FYEYADLGSVDMNR
+359 FYEYADLGSVEMNR

-378 SATLINGSFDGRIH
+378 PVTLVNGSFDGRIH

>member
-85 QDNLDSSD
+85 QDNGNKQD
-93 NGKAHSVMPSFGAF
+93 GKAHTVMPSFGAF

-128 SLDYGSDWAG
+128 SLDYGSNWAG
-138 AELLEDITL
+138 AALLEDITL

-155 LSYQLND
+155 LSYKMND
-162 QWSVGAGIQ
+162 QWSVGAGVQ
-171 LSWAA
+171 FSWAA
-176 LQQSSS
+176 FQQTTSML
-182 VFTAKQDTD
+182 TAKQDTD
-191 WAYGYNLGVMFTP
+191 WAYGYNLGVMYTP
-204 SDKLKLGA
+204 TDKLKLGA

-222 NNELRGVEDLSN
+222 NNEVKGLGDVAN
-234 SLAMDL
+234 SLSTDI
-240 ALPEIVDIS
+240 ALPEIIDFS
-249 ASYALNP
+249 ASYALNSQ
-256 KLDLLASVQLHRWSE
+256 LDLLASVQFHRWSA
-271 WDTTVLDF
+271 WDETVLDF
-279 GVAGSPISGVP
+279 GATDLGGVP
-290 LERDWDDVWKF
+290 IERDWADVWKF

-321 ETSPQDDPSMQWV
+321 ETSPQDDPTMQYV

-359 FYEYADLGSVDMNR
+359 FYEYADLGSVDMDR
-373 NLADT
+373 FMVD
-378 SATLINGSFDGRIH
+378 GSFDGRIH